1 MLKYDEDFLK
11 EVGLNSLPL
20 TQKQAFLNHVQNE
33 LEMRVG
39 ERMTEGITVD
49 QLREFEG
56 IMEGDEEILTRA
68 LEKIGKSYQEDE
80 MMQRLLKQQ
89 DLTEPNGEVLSKYL
103 SVKWVQEN
111 RPDYKE
117 IVKEVTEELKGE
129 IVASREKILLATM

>member
-20 TQKQAFLNHVQNE
+20 TQKQAFLSHVQNE

-68 LEKIGKSYQEDE
+68 LKKIGKSYQEDE